1 MLDED
6 IIVKTGV
13 EHAECAQTLAGFIL
27 GHLGWVGGEGEGGL
41 TFVLCTHVHMPQA

>member
-13 EHAECAQTLAGFIL
+13 EHAECAQTLAGFYL
-27 GHLGWVGGEGEGGL
+27 RSFGMGVGGVGG
-41 TFVLCTHVHMPQA
+41 